1 MSTLDEYVQ
10 DIVDGTVT
18 VPHSAEKARQ
28 DILQRLAEDRQ
39 YRFDNY
45 AVRTVFE
52 ELADEI
58 VQDNLTGDI
67 ETTVGEYV
75 ESATTYT
82 VDLIELWEAMGAPDA
97 DDTGAA
103 PSITGLMQ
111 TAILETLGY
120 AGVTDELEELRN
132 DGTEFVYEY
141 EQWASDNGRLPY
153 MES

>member
-18 VPHSAEKARQ
+18 VPRSAEKARQ

-67 ETTVGEYV
+67 DTAVGEYV
-75 ESATTYT
+75 ESATIYT

-120 AGVTDELEELRN
+120 AGVAYELEELRN
-132 DGTEFVYEY
+132 DGTEFVDEY